1 MKNRIIILIAAVV
14 IAAAGCKKAVDPIVN
29 DDERARNILY
39 ALMNEWYFWYKE
51 MPQVTVT
58 DYDDPY
64 TLLNAMR
71 YKPIDKWSF
80 VADYDEFNSY
90 YQGSFAGHGIRV
102 GVDADNKARIAM
114 IYNMSP
120 LYPEG
125 VRRGWQVKSINGI
138 DIGALLAAG
147 DYTAYNNVMGPRQV
161 GLSNTFVF
169 TKPDGTDVQIA
180 SAKAEFQVN
189 SVLKYDT
196 IHLSTGVTGYLAFE
210 AFIEPSFVEL
220 QNAFGFFLVNNVKDL
235 ILDLRYN
242 SGGML
247 DVATEMASYI
257 AGNAE
262 AGKVF
267 IRATHNDKKTA
278 ENESI
283 LLKSTGYSLDINRMA
298 VITSR
303 ETASASE
310 NIING
315 LLPYADVKCFGDT
328 TSGKPVG
335 MYAFPDEK
343 RMFIFAPVTFKLVN
357 ALGAGDYYTGI
368 EPDTYAPDDLT
379 RDFGDRDELSLKE
392 AIDWLE
398 SGGTKGGVKHDYIP
412 SRMDQ
417 GRPGWQRNLFVR
429 TIDTGK

>member
-14 IAAAGCKKAVDPIVN
+14 FAAAGCKKTVDPIVN
-29 DDERARNILY
+29 DDERARDILY
-39 ALMNEWYFWYKE
+39 GLMNQWYFWYKE
-51 MPQVTVT
+51 MPKVTVT
-58 DYDDPY
+58 DYNDPY
-64 TLLNAMR
+64 TLLNDMR
-71 YKPIDKWSF
+71 YKPLDKWSF

-90 YQGSFAGHGIRV
+90 YQGSFAGHGIRI
-102 GVDADNKARIAM
+102 GLDPDNKARIAM
-114 IYNMSP
+114 IYNLSP

-125 VRRGWQVKSINGI
+125 VRRGWQVKSINGT
-138 DIGALLAAG
+138 DIAALLAAG
-147 DYTAYNNVMGPRQV
+147 NYTAYNNVMGPRQV

-169 TKPDGTDVQIA
+169 TSPEGTDVQIT

-196 IHLSTGVTGYLAFE
+196 IRLSTGLAGYLAFE

-220 QNAFGFFLVNNVKDL
+220 RNAFGFFLDQNVRDL

-247 DVATEMASYI
+247 EVATDMASYI

-267 IRATHNDKKTA
+267 IRVSHNDKKIA

-283 LLKSTGYSLDINRMA
+283 LLKATGYSLDINRVA

-335 MYAFPDEK
+335 MYAFPDNK
-343 RMFIFAPVTFKLVN
+343 RMYVFAPVTFQLVN
-357 ALGAGDYYTGI
+357 ALDQGDYYNGI
-368 EPDTYAPDDLT
+368 EPYAYAPDDLT
-379 RDFGDRDELSLKE
+379 RDFGDPDELSLRE
-392 AIDWLE
+392 ALAWLDPD
-398 SGGTKGGVKHDYIP
+398 GTKGSVTHDYIP
-412 SRMDQ
+412 ARMDQ

-429 TIDTGK
+429 TPDTGK